1 MIHRRTFGKYSEIL
15 MPRNYDPWDKNENE
29 NKSTHKNV
37 WECEDGKK
45 KKVED

>member
-1 MIHRRTFGKYSEIL
+1 
-15 MPRNYDPWDKNENE
+15 MPRNYDPLDKNENE

-45 KKVED
+45 KKKKKKIKKWKNA

>member
-1 MIHRRTFGKYSEIL
+1 
-15 MPRNYDPWDKNENE
+15 MPRNYDPLDKNENE

-45 KKVED
+45 KKKKIKKWKNA